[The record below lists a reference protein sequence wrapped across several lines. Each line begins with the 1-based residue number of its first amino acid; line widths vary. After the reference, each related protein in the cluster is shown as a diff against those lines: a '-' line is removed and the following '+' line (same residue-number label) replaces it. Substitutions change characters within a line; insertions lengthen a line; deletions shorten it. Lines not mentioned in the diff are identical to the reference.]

1 MRLDVYVITDASLS
15 LGRTHLQVVSEA
27 IRGGADVIQLRDK
40 NASTRELVATG
51 EALREITRAAGKTFI
66 VNDRIDVALA
76 VESDGVHVGQDD
88 MPAAMA
94 RRLIGPDKILG
105 VSAATPD
112 EARQAKQDGADY
124 LGVGAIYTTLTKPDA
139 GAATGPALLSQIRQA
154 VDLPIVAIGG
164 VNVHNAAE
172 AIRHG
177 ADGVAVISAVV
188 GAPDVARATE
198 SLRVVVEEAKR
209 QRQGAEG

>member
-40 NASTRELVATG
+40 NASTSELVATG
-51 EALREITRAAGKTFI
+51 EALREITRAAGKIFI

-76 VESDGVHVGQDD
+76 VDADGVHVGQDD

-112 EARQAKQDGADY
+112 EARQAKADGADY

-188 GAPDVARATE
+188 GAPDVAQATE

-209 QRQGAEG
+209 QRQD